1 MLDWLTPQIIVGVL
15 GGGGLAALLGL
26 MGTRVKAAS
35 DEKAAKIAARDPGW
49 HAFVEEIREEY
60 ADQKAWLEK
69 RIESQDRRI
78 EEMKADLSRTKASVD
93 RLDRLY
99 RAALDVIRDF
109 MRRHPL
115 SDVVVPDE
123 IRKDL

>member
-1 MLDWLTPQIIVGVL
+1 MAEELQHLIERIRKEGVES
-15 GGGGLAALLGL
+15 GE
-26 MGTRVKAAS
+26 KAAES
-35 DEKAAKIAARDPGW
+35 LVAEAKQKAAKIAARDPGW

-69 RIESQDRRI
+69 RIESQDKRI
-78 EEMKADLSRTKASVD
+78 EEMKDDLSRTKAAVD

-109 MRRHPL
+109 MRRHPS

-123 IRKDL
+123 IRHDL